1 MKKVLLIL
9 LGMGIAQMSMATET
23 TFNSNNTLSHTMSS
37 HSITNISNA
46 ANYGSARSIYST
58 SSNAPIYSNEEISN
72 AINSLSA
79 LSKPKSDHHSSQAAP
94 QVTSERLD
102 DMKKWAEQGNAEYQV
117 KVGWRYYAGKGV
129 RQDVVLARQ
138 MFQKAASQGDRQ
150 GQGMLG
156 LFYEKGLGGL
166 RQNRTTA
173 KEWYGKV
180 CDQGSQKGCDNYRRL
195 NEQGY

>member
-1 MKKVLLIL
+1 MQSKKNYQF
-9 LGMGIAQMSMATET
+9 A
-23 TFNSNNTLSHTMSS
+23 SS
-37 HSITNISNA
+37 SRASDE
-46 ANYGSARSIYST
+46 SKYSD
-58 SSNAPIYSNEEISN
+58 SKD
-72 AINSLSA
+72 SLA
-79 LSKPKSDHHSSQAAP
+79 
-94 QVTSERLD
+94 

-117 KVGWRYYAGKGV
+117 KVGWKYYAGKGV